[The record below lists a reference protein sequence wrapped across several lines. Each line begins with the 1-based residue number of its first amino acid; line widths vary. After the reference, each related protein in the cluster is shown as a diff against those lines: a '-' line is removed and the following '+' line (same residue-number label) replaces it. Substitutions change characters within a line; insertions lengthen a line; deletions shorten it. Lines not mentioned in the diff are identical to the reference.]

1 MTMYAVMSTITSAI
15 GKFVDLPVKPK
26 SEALENGTLFS
37 IQIKKIHSLY
47 IKSYDI
53 AKISF
58 PVEVHFNK

>member
-47 IKSYDI
+47 IKS
-53 AKISF
+53 
-58 PVEVHFNK
+58 